1 VSAVEEKSF
10 AYKFFNKLFY
20 KLARSYLRLKKPYLI
35 VTAGSVGKTS
45 AKMFIGQLLEAEKKV
60 RYMSDSYNSGLGLY
74 LSVFNIKVPTVIYNP
89 FAWIWRIVTALVNF
103 LLPGP
108 DYMVLEYGI
117 SAIGEMDQMLEF
129 SKPTVGVLTAV
140 TPEHMEFL
148 KDIDTV
154 AFEETKIIPASKEI
168 ALVSANDVDEK
179 YRKGLSEV
187 YLFGDTKDSEAR
199 YKIHQVDGNGAR
211 VDFIIGD
218 IRLEDINLKIVSEPL
233 IRQLCGAVALA
244 VRVGVSERSI
254 LEVLKKIE
262 SVPGRM
268 RLLKGVN
275 DSSLIDDTANFSPAA
290 GVSALKTLK
299 IFKAKRRIVVFG
311 NMHELGDY
319 EAKGF
324 SDVGMEFK
332 DIDQFIFVGPLARKY
347 FTPIALKAGY
357 ELGKN
362 LFEFDDAVT
371 AGKAVRQMLQA
382 DDEVLIKGPFG
393 GFYLEEC
400 TKQLL
405 NNPKDLTKLTR
416 QSNFW
421 LRKKRE
427 LFKETK

>member
-1 VSAVEEKSF
+1 
-10 AYKFFNKLFY
+10 
-20 KLARSYLRLKKPYLI
+20 
-35 VTAGSVGKTS
+35 
-45 AKMFIGQLLEAEKKV
+45 
-60 RYMSDSYNSGLGLY
+60 
-74 LSVFNIKVPTVIYNP
+74 
-89 FAWIWRIVTALVNF
+89 
-103 LLPGP
+103 
-108 DYMVLEYGI
+108 
-117 SAIGEMDQMLEF
+117 
-129 SKPTVGVLTAV
+129 
-140 TPEHMEFL
+140 
-148 KDIDTV
+148 
-154 AFEETKIIPASKEI
+154 
-168 ALVSANDVDEK
+168 
-179 YRKGLSEV
+179 
-187 YLFGDTKDSEAR
+187 
-199 YKIHQVDGNGAR
+199 
-211 VDFIIGD
+211 
-218 IRLEDINLKIVSEPL
+218 
-233 IRQLCGAVALA
+233 
-244 VRVGVSERSI
+244 
-254 LEVLKKIE
+254 
-262 SVPGRM
+262 M

-382 DDEVLIKGPFG
+382 DDAVLIKGPFG